1 VADRPDGI
9 VLRRHRDLVGRR
21 HQKWIRRAIFAVI
34 LLVPALAAFNV
45 FGQRPETASAEGS
58 AAQLRLYAPERVRG
72 GVLFEARFHID
83 AKQELKDARLLLDPG
98 WAEGVS
104 INTIEP
110 SPIGEASADGKLALD
125 LGHVPQGDK
134 HLLFMQFQ
142 VNPTNVA
149 WRRRADVALYDGD
162 THLLTLR
169 HTVTVYP

>member
-9 VLRRHRDLVGRR
+9 VLRRHRDLEGRER
-21 HQKWIRRAIFAVI
+21 QKWWRRGIFAAV
-34 LLVPALAAFNV
+34 LLVPLLGALNV
-45 FGQRPETASAEGS
+45 FGQRPETATR
-58 AAQLRLYAPERVRG
+58 AAPAALLKLYAPTRVRG
-72 GVLFEARFHID
+72 GLLFEARFHVT
-83 AKQELKDARLLLDPG
+83 ARRELKDARLVLDPG

-110 SPIGEASADGKLALD
+110 SPIGEASANGKLSLD
-125 LGHVPQGDK
+125 LGHVPQGEK

-162 THLLTLR
+162 ERIVTLR